1 MAGMALFDISQRFVP
16 CLKLFVFILVRLQP
30 FTDAVVHFLAWLIQL
45 MPRKLLKCASHGCN
59 AVCNRRQAP
68 FVCFEC
74 LPNMQGLNNARA
86 YKIGE
91 VRGKLK
97 SITTPQMPPWMQR
110 AIGSF
115 RGSMIREAR
124 RRLRVKTSAAAA
136 GMFPA
141 VEAQRLATA
150 EPTSQMVEVEPE
162 ESTCPIRQ
170 RHSGSHHR
178 GTDATDFE
186 RLPAEVTSPLLRA
199 NDHAPSRQA
208 QSLFHVSVKPI
219 ADDQKPVTRLY
230 GLLADNYTA
239 LHLILGEQIALRLM
253 SQFSALL
260 NYIPATETLEPVG
273 AYAAACVLVSY
284 ELVGSWED
292 EVYDA
297 IKGHIRSMAD
307 DNAPEV
313 RRCMY
318 ELMNWMGSRT
328 G

>member
-1 MAGMALFDISQRFVP
+1 
-16 CLKLFVFILVRLQP
+16 
-30 FTDAVVHFLAWLIQL
+30 
-45 MPRKLLKCASHGCN
+45 
-59 AVCNRRQAP
+59 
-68 FVCFEC
+68 
-74 LPNMQGLNNARA
+74 
-86 YKIGE
+86 
-91 VRGKLK
+91 
-97 SITTPQMPPWMQR
+97 MQR
-110 AIGSF
+110 TIGSF
-115 RGSMIREAR
+115 RRSMIREAR

-136 GMFPA
+136 GMFSA

-150 EPTSQMVEVEPE
+150 EPMSQMAEVEPE

-170 RHSGSHHR
+170 RHSGSHHS
-178 GTDATDFE
+178 GADVTDFE
-186 RLPAEVTSPLLRA
+186 RLPAEVTSPVLRA

-253 SQFSALL
+253 SQFSSLL
-260 NYIPATETLEPVG
+260 NYIPATETLEPIG

-297 IKGHIRSMAD
+297 IKGHIRSMAG

-318 ELMNWMGSRT
+318 ELTNWMGSRT

>member
-1 MAGMALFDISQRFVP
+1 
-16 CLKLFVFILVRLQP
+16 
-30 FTDAVVHFLAWLIQL
+30 
-45 MPRKLLKCASHGCN
+45 
-59 AVCNRRQAP
+59 
-68 FVCFEC
+68 
-74 LPNMQGLNNARA
+74 
-86 YKIGE
+86 
-91 VRGKLK
+91 
-97 SITTPQMPPWMQR
+97 
-110 AIGSF
+110 
-115 RGSMIREAR
+115 MIREAR

-136 GMFPA
+136 GMFSA

-150 EPTSQMVEVEPE
+150 EPTSQMAEVEPK

-170 RHSGSHHR
+170 RHSGSHHS
-178 GTDATDFE
+178 GADVTDFE

-253 SQFSALL
+253 SQFSSLL
-260 NYIPATETLEPVG
+260 NYIPATETVEPIG

-297 IKGHIRSMAD
+297 IKGHIRSMAG

-318 ELMNWMGSRT
+318 ELTNWMGSRT

>member
-1 MAGMALFDISQRFVP
+1 
-16 CLKLFVFILVRLQP
+16 
-30 FTDAVVHFLAWLIQL
+30 
-45 MPRKLLKCASHGCN
+45 
-59 AVCNRRQAP
+59 
-68 FVCFEC
+68 
-74 LPNMQGLNNARA
+74 
-86 YKIGE
+86 
-91 VRGKLK
+91 
-97 SITTPQMPPWMQR
+97 MQR

-136 GMFPA
+136 GMFSA

-150 EPTSQMVEVEPE
+150 EPMSQMAEVEPE

-170 RHSGSHHR
+170 RHSGSHHN
-178 GTDATDFE
+178 GADVTDFE

-253 SQFSALL
+253 SQFSSLL
-260 NYIPATETLEPVG
+260 NYIPATETLEPIG

-297 IKGHIRSMAD
+297 IKGHIRSMAG

-318 ELMNWMGSRT
+318 ELTNWMGSRT

>member
-1 MAGMALFDISQRFVP
+1 
-16 CLKLFVFILVRLQP
+16 
-30 FTDAVVHFLAWLIQL
+30 
-45 MPRKLLKCASHGCN
+45 MPRKCNNPGCN
-59 AVCNRRQAP
+59 AACTRQRAP
-68 FVCFEC
+68 FICVAC
-74 LPNMQGLNNARA
+74 LPSLRGLHNAGA
-86 YKIGE
+86 DK
-91 VRGKLK
+91 VAKVKLK
-97 SITTPQMPPWMQR
+97 AFISTPQKPPWTQR
-110 AIGSF
+110 AFGF
-115 RGSMIREAR
+115 SMLREAR

-136 GMFPA
+136 GMFSA

-150 EPTSQMVEVEPE
+150 EPMSQMAEVEPE

-170 RHSGSHHR
+170 RHSGSHHS
-178 GTDATDFE
+178 GADVTDFE

-253 SQFSALL
+253 SQFSSLL
-260 NYIPATETLEPVG
+260 NYIPATETLEPIG

-297 IKGHIRSMAD
+297 IKGHIRSMAG